1 MWKNKHVVVAMLV
14 APVLAIMGWFAV
26 DYFVAER
33 PQAARPGAAYPL
45 VARPNCRYASGRCEL
60 VNNDFLL
67 SLKLTTDTGLP
78 VLHLSAS
85 HPLSEAHGAIG
96 AAPGGLDEPRAFSA
110 DAAGGTDWSLEL
122 DSEPA
127 AGDTLRVAVKA
138 QQSTYY
144 AEIGTAFMTAKDSPP
159 R

>member
-60 VNNDFLL
+60 VNNDFV
-67 SLKLTTDTGLP
+67 LTLTLATDTALP
-78 VLHLSAS
+78 VLRLTAS
-85 HPLSEAHGAIG
+85 HALSEAHAAVG
-96 AAPGGLDEPRAFSA
+96 AAPEDLDKPRAFAA
-110 DAAGGTDWSLEL
+110 DGVDGTDWSLEL
-122 DSEPA
+122 DGEPT
-127 AGDTLRVAVKA
+127 AGDTLRVAVEA

-144 AEIGTAFMTAKDSPP
+144 AEIGVAFMASEE
-159 R
+159 

>member
-14 APVLAIMGWFAV
+14 APALAVMGWFAV

-33 PQAARPGAAYPL
+33 PHAARPGAAYPL

-60 VNNDFLL
+60 VNNDFV
-67 SLKLTTDTGLP
+67 LTLMLTSDAGLP
-78 VLHLSAS
+78 VLRLSAS
-85 HPLSEAHGAIG
+85 HPLSEAHAAVGAG
-96 AAPGGLDEPRAFSA
+96 SGSLEEPRAFAASGA
-110 DAAGGTDWSLEL
+110 DGIDWSLEL
-122 DSEPA
+122 NGQPA

-144 AEIGTAFMTAKDSPP
+144 AEIGVAFMTNEKQPP